1 MSYIFL
7 IAAFNAIF
15 FAVLLFQK
23 KQKSRHDNILI
34 GWLIYLGAYIGIY
47 GLAGRILF
55 ADYPLLSAV
64 FISLLLLHGPFL
76 YIYISALLKEINSF
90 KWTQLLHFLPF
101 ILFNCYLLLVSSFA
115 EVRQTITLSHSHSP
129 HNPPLLF
136 QAFLVL
142 TALSGPVYFWFSTRL
157 FKALDIS
164 ILNNFS
170 SAEDVN
176 PTWLRKL
183 VYLFGAVW
191 TLLMITAF
199 IHHVFHLFSWVFCT
213 DGIFLSL
220 SGFIIL
226 MGYFGLKQK
235 DIFVM
240 AGDKPLLLKQSTEKY
255 ATSSLKSDD
264 IKTYANKLE
273 QYIFQ
278 EKPYLNPVLSL
289 PQLANAIDMPV
300 NHLSQVIN
308 THFEMSFFDFINTY
322 RVQEVKARI
331 NDPEYERYSLLGIAF
346 ESGFNSKSAFNRVFK
361 KLTGSTPSEFKR
373 QNSS

>member
-7 IAAFNAIF
+7 IAAFNAFF

-23 KQKSRHDNILI
+23 KPRVRHDNILI
-34 GWLIYLGAYIGIY
+34 YWLIYLGAYTGIY
-47 GLAGRILF
+47 GLAGKVLF
-55 ADYPLLSAV
+55 VECPLLSAT

-76 YIYISALLKEINSF
+76 YFYISALVQEINTIRW
-90 KWTQLLHFLPF
+90 KHFIHLLPF
-101 ILFNCYLLLVSSFA
+101 ILFNSYLLVASSFP
-115 EVRQTITLSHSHSP
+115 EVSQTINLNHSVSRHAPSWV
-129 HNPPLLF
+129 F

-142 TALSGPVYFWFSTRL
+142 TALSGPAYFLVSIRF
-157 FKALDIS
+157 FKVLDIN
-164 ILNNFS
+164 IFNNFS
-170 SAEDVN
+170 DTENVN
-176 PTWLRKL
+176 PAWLRKL

-226 MGYFGLKQK
+226 IGYFGLKQK
-235 DIFVM
+235 DIFIQT
-240 AGDKPLLLKQSTEKY
+240 GEEPFFLKHSTEKY
-255 ATSSLKSDD
+255 ATSGLKSND
-264 IKTYANKLE
+264 IKAYANKLE
-273 QYIFQ
+273 QYIIQ

-289 PQLANAIDMPV
+289 PQLAKAIDIPV

-308 THFEMSFFDFINTY
+308 THFEMSYFDFINFY

-331 NDPEYERYSLLGIAF
+331 NDPEYMKYSLLGIAL

-361 KLTGSTPSEFKR
+361 KLTGNTPSEFKR